1 MLINLKNKLD
11 SLENNRDSVQAQIDE
26 LQKELGNYE
35 EDIEEVEEKID
46 KYGDFN
52 LRAELYIYS
61 FTKLKYL
68 EEEIREYFKEI
79 EVEDEY
85 AIDLA
90 KQLNVFEDFQKNKF
104 N

>member
-1 MLINLKNKLD
+1 MPTKLKNKLN
-11 SLENNRDSVQAQIDE
+11 SLENNRDCILNQIDE
-26 LQKELGNYE
+26 LLKELGDYE
-35 EDIEEVEEKID
+35 EDIEEIEEKID

-68 EEEIREYFKEI
+68 EEEIREYFKEN
-79 EVEDEY
+79 EVEDCY

-90 KQLNVFEDFQKNKF
+90 KQLNVFEDFQQNKF